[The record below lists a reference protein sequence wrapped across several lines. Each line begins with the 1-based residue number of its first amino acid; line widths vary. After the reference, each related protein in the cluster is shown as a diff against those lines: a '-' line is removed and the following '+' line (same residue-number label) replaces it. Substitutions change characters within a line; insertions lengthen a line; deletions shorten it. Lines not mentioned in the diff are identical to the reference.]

1 MSTLH
6 NPIQNRLLAELELEE
21 YHRLSPHLELV
32 AMACG
37 DVIYQA
43 GGKMEYVYFPT
54 TVTIAIEYLLEEGG
68 TSEITSIGNEGVL
81 GVSLFMGGLNANGR
95 AVVQLA
101 GHAYRLGAARLLD
114 EFYHKGPLL
123 RLLLRYTQLRLTQ
136 ISQLALCN
144 SHHTTA
150 QRLCRWLLQTL
161 DRSASTEVAIT
172 QETIAAILGVR
183 RETITEAAGKLQ
195 HLGVIKWRRGHVMVL
210 SRAGLDARVC
220 ECYAVVCTATA
231 MLLPG
236 QAAAQPKVLHPWR
249 PRDAC
254 TIRRSGI
261 AERRKGERRG
271 QIPAHQ
277 EGQVI
282 LDFI

>member
-32 AMACG
+32 AMASG
-37 DVIYQA
+37 DLIYQA

-54 TVTIAIEYLLEEGG
+54 TVTIAIEYLLEDGG
-68 TSEITSIGNEGVL
+68 TSEITSIGNEGLL

-101 GHAYRLGAARLLD
+101 GHAYRLGAARLMD
-114 EFYHKGPLL
+114 EFYHKGSLL
-123 RLLLRYTQLRLTQ
+123 RLLLRYTQVRLTQ

-144 SHHTTA
+144 SHHTTE

-183 RETITEAAGKLQ
+183 RETITEAAGRLQ

-210 SRAGLDARVC
+210 SRAGLDAHVC

-249 PRDAC
+249 ARDAC

-271 QIPAHQ
+271 QVPAHQ
-277 EGQVI
+277 EDQAV

>member
-37 DVIYQA
+37 DVVYQA

-54 TVTIAIEYLLEEGG
+54 TVTIAIEYLLEDGG
-68 TSEITSIGNEGVL
+68 TSEITSIGNEGLL
-81 GVSLFMGGLNANGR
+81 GVSLFMGGLSANGR
-95 AVVQLA
+95 AMVQLA
-101 GHAYRLGAARLLD
+101 GHAYRLSAARLMD

-123 RLLLRYTQLRLTQ
+123 RLLLRYTQVRLTQ
-136 ISQLALCN
+136 VSQLALCN
-144 SHHTTA
+144 NHHTTK

-161 DRSASTEVAIT
+161 DRSASNEVAIT
-172 QETIAAILGVR
+172 QEAIAAILGVR
-183 RETITEAAGKLQ
+183 REAITGVAGQLQ
-195 HLGVIKWRRGHVMVL
+195 RQGVIEWRRGNVTVV
-210 SRAGLDARVC
+210 SRAGLDVHVC
-220 ECYAVVCTATA
+220 ECYAVVCAATA

-236 QAAAQPKVLHPWR
+236 QASAQPNVLHRWR

-254 TIRRSGI
+254 AIRRSGV
-261 AERRKGERRG
+261 AERRHGERRG
-271 QIPAHQ
+271 EVPVHQ
-277 EGQVI
+277 EGQAV
-282 LDFI
+282 LAFI